1 MVYVYPSF
9 ASDDMDYL
17 NAFTGM
23 LGNQNTALS
32 GTPLVE
38 RENLANASES
48 EIKRHLRPLIQ
59 QADIL
64 ILLLGKNT
72 HARRWVNYEIDV
84 AESTKIP
91 IVAVKLPLEYLGGLP
106 KKLKDKVE
114 IIPWDPSSIQSAID
128 RYT

>member
-1 MVYVYPSF
+1 MVFVYPSF
-9 ASDDMDYL
+9 ASDDRDYL

-23 LGNQNTALS
+23 LGNKNTALS

-38 RENLANASES
+38 RENLANESES
-48 EIKRHLRPLIQ
+48 KIKSHLRPLIQ

-64 ILLLGKNT
+64 IILLGKNT
-72 HARRWVNYEIDV
+72 HARRWVDYEIDV

-91 IVAVKLPLEYLGGLP
+91 IVAVTLPIDNPGGLP
-106 KKLKDKVE
+106 KKLKDRVE
-114 IIPWDPSSIQSAID
+114 VVSWDPSSIQSVID